1 MTARSDPQWQRREL
15 GDFARGYSGMASISR
30 PVGDKNY
37 FRTPRPTATVRC
49 LSLGLPAFAGQQLQ
63 PQVYKASKSRVCQPS
78 RPSRT
83 AAAEKRAP
91 RLAAALRSSAR
102 SATSSGS
109 RNGPYSRSVRQR
121 PGTLGPDIFLRV
133 RVPDRDSNQRPKLYD
148 PLILKSFSGGEG
160 GIRTHVPELPD
171 HPISSRRRYDHFG
184 TSPARQFAS
193 AVF

>member
-1 MTARSDPQWQRREL
+1 
-15 GDFARGYSGMASISR
+15 MASISR

-49 LSLGLPAFAGQQLQ
+49 LSLGLPVFAGLQLQ
-63 PQVYKASKSRVCQPS
+63 PRVYKASTSRVCQPS

-83 AAAEKRAP
+83 AAAEKLAP

-121 PGTLGPDIFLRV
+121 PGTLLTRVGYTCTNQQAPSRARAVCARRVSGRRTLATDWSLPNNQVVSVPIF
-133 RVPDRDSNQRPKLYD
+133 
-148 PLILKSFSGGEG
+148 FSEFESQT
-160 GIRTHVPELPD
+160 GIRISVQNSMTH
-171 HPISSRRRYDHFG
+171 
-184 TSPARQFAS
+184 
-193 AVF
+193 